1 MQRRQFLGLVAGAG
15 VAGAAFSVLPSAALA
30 AKGPIR
36 RGEPLDAAA
45 FHAARQFVPTRFG
58 RIALVERGAG
68 QVALFLHGFPLN
80 GFQWRGALERL
91 SAYRRCIA
99 PDFLGLGY
107 THVREGQ
114 GVAPADQVEMLSA
127 LLDALSID
135 RVDLVANDSGGAV
148 AQLFLARHPQRVRSL
163 LLTNCDTEIDCP
175 PAAMK
180 PVIALA
186 HDGQYVK
193 QWLAPWLAD
202 KQLARSAEGLGGMT
216 FTHPENL
223 TDAAI
228 EMYLGPLVR
237 DPARTHAYALALE
250 NNALAG
256 IRSTLNRSTIPVR
269 IAWGTGDTI
278 FAPENATYLSRTVGN
293 SRGVH
298 YVPGAKLFFPEEFPE
313 LIAAEARRLWG
324 VETRFDAGEV
334 A

>member
-1 MQRRQFLGLVAGAG
+1 MQRRRFLGLIAGAG
-15 VAGAAFSVLPSAALA
+15 AAGAAFSMLPSAAFA
-30 AKGPIR
+30 TKVPTR
-36 RGEPLDAAA
+36 RGKPLDAAA
-45 FHAARQFVPTRFG
+45 FSAARQFVPTRFG

-68 QVALFLHGFPLN
+68 QAALFLHGFPLN

-107 THVREGQ
+107 TQVREGQ
-114 GVAPADQVEMLSA
+114 GVAPADQGDMLSV

-135 RVDLVANDSGGAV
+135 RVDLVANDSGGAI
-148 AQLFLARHPQRVRSL
+148 AQLFLAHHPQRVRSL

-175 PAAMK
+175 PPAMK

-186 HDGQYVK
+186 HEGQFVK

-202 KQLARSAEGLGGMT
+202 KPLARSAGGLGGMT

-223 TDAAI
+223 TDASI

-237 DPARTHAYALALE
+237 DPAHTHAYALALE
-250 NNALAG
+250 NNVLAG
-256 IRSTLNRSTIPVR
+256 VQAAIGRSRVPVR

-278 FAPENATYLSRTVGN
+278 FSPDNAAHLARTAGN

-313 LIAAEARRLWG
+313 LIAAEARLLWG
-324 VETRFDAGEV
+324 VTDPTDTGD
-334 A
+334 